1 MENFR
6 VVEFCEDFDHDE
18 IPEILTI
25 QAKIED
31 ISESSAS
38 EYTGKF
44 SNIETDQDFNLET
57 IKKLQFENESILKEK
72 AQITE
77 DFESEIQELNE
88 KNDELESENFKLAKD
103 LKRMLKKLETLPALE
118 QSLEEANTK
127 NRELEALLAQKDLII
142 DQLKQSNKVLE
153 GICEGKEDADIGKK
167 VWEMDRKYLK
177 CLEEIEELK
186 NQLISVNVMYAE
198 SETQKELIIKKFN
211 DQSRPGRCSG
221 EFSRCLS
228 NN

>member
-6 VVEFCEDFDHDE
+6 VVQFSEDLDPDE
-18 IPEILTI
+18 IPEILTV

-57 IKKLQFENESILKEK
+57 IKKLQLENESILKEK
-72 AQITE
+72 AEITE
-77 DFESEIQELNE
+77 EFEIEIQELNE
-88 KNDELESENFKLAKD
+88 KNEELESENFKLTKE
-103 LKRMLKKLETLPALE
+103 LKKLQKKLENLPSLE

-127 NRELEALLAQKDLII
+127 NRELEVLVTQKDLII

-153 GICEGKEDADIGKK
+153 GICQGKEDADIGKK
-167 VWEMDRKYLK
+167 VWEMDKKYLE

-198 SETQKELIIKKFN
+198 SETQKELIIKKYN

-221 EFSRCLS
+221 EFSKYLS
-228 NN
+228 N